1 MKLAGGC
8 SPKRLNFGF
17 LTLSSG
23 VLLGKSAEAAGQP
36 AEAVSLH
43 RDVPVPVVS
52 HLGGSHS
59 GDGTVGK
66 WRLKH
71 MASWHRSNLTLAA
84 LALLFPPFAILLL
97 WTRRDFGL
105 ATRVLGSF
113 LLAGFA
119 VAQLFYLYGLRVE
132 LDGTGSRPIF
142 SFRDRAARDRAVE
155 RDRAQ
160 QRVLEQEPAAQTDPP
175 PALVPE
181 AEPQSVA
188 AAAPPKVDREEAW
201 CDFRGKGRTGVY
213 SEKPI
218 LTQWPDGRL
227 SMLWKQ
233 PVGGGYAS
241 FVVAGGVAFTIEQRR
256 AQEVVAAYDVATGR
270 ELWTHSWN
278 ADFREAMGGDGPR
291 ATPVWHDG
299 KIYAQG
305 AEGELRCLDAK
316 TGQLLWRKNI
326 LEDNGAQNL
335 QWGMANSPLIVDE
348 KVVVTPGGSAGRSV
362 VAYHKDTGAR
372 IWQSLDDKAAY
383 TSPMLVTLGGQRHIL
398 VVTASRAVGLKPEDG
413 SLLWEYPWT
422 TAYDVNA
429 AQPVVVGP
437 NRFFISAGYGHG
449 AAVVELVPKG
459 SKFEAKTIWSNIRM
473 KNKFNASVL
482 HDGYIYGL
490 DEGILACVEVA
501 SGEQKWKAG
510 RYGYGQLVLASGH
523 LVVITET
530 GDLVLVKATP
540 ERHEELA
547 RFSAISGKTWNH
559 PAISNGILLVRN
571 TTEMAAF
578 RIAP

>member
-1 MKLAGGC
+1 M
-8 SPKRLNFGF
+8 
-17 LTLSSG
+17 
-23 VLLGKSAEAAGQP
+23 
-36 AEAVSLH
+36 AV
-43 RDVPVPVVS
+43 
-52 HLGGSHS
+52 
-59 GDGTVGK
+59 K
-66 WRLKH
+66 N

-84 LALLFPPFAILLL
+84 LALLFPPLAILLL

-105 ATRVLGSF
+105 AARILGSF
-113 LLAGFA
+113 LLAGVA
-119 VAQLFYLYGLRVE
+119 VAQLFYVYGLRIE

-142 SFRDRAARDRAVE
+142 SFRNRAARDRALE
-155 RDRAQ
+155 KDRAQ
-160 QRVLEQEPAAQTDPP
+160 QRRLETEPAAPSEP
-175 PALVPE
+175 PALVRP
-181 AEPQSVA
+181 AEPESVA
-188 AAAPPKVDREEAW
+188 AAAPPPNVEGEGAW

-213 SEKPI
+213 NERPI
-218 LTQWPDGRL
+218 LTQWPEGRL
-227 SMLWKQ
+227 PMLWKQ

-256 AQEVVAAYDVATGR
+256 SQEVVAAYDVATGR
-270 ELWTHSWN
+270 ELWTNSWN

-291 ATPVWHDG
+291 ATPVWHEG

-316 TGQLLWRKNI
+316 TGQVLWRKNI

-348 KVVVTPGGSAGRSV
+348 KVIVTPGGRDGRSV

-383 TSPMLVTLGGQRHIL
+383 TSPMLVTLGGQRQIL
-398 VVTASRAVGLKPEDG
+398 VVTAARAVGLKPEDG

-429 AQPVVVGP
+429 AQPVLVGP

-459 SKFEAKTIWSNIRM
+459 PKFEAKTIWSNIRM

-482 HDGYIYGL
+482 HEGYIYGL
-490 DEGILACVEVA
+490 DEGILACVEVET
-501 SGEQKWKAG
+501 GNQMWKGG
-510 RYGYGQLVLASGH
+510 RYGYGQLVLAGGH

-559 PAISNGILLVRN
+559 PAISDGILLVRN